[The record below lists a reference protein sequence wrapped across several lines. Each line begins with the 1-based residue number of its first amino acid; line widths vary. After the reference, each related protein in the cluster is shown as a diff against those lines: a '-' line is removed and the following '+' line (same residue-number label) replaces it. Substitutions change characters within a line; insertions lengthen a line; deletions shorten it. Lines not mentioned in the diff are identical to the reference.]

1 MTHPEGRT
9 PGRQT
14 LLCGG
19 TAFRR
24 DTHATRFHQNPGT
37 NIPGINRINPGGSQ
51 AGPRTCHSR
60 TGPGGHSE
68 GQNTRSHP
76 ELGRENPQRQWYCVS
91 RRGRVGRRQ
100 ARPISLPP
108 TAGWSSPVARQ
119 AHNLKVRGSNP
130 LPATKHK
137 TNSNAAAT
145 RCGVRV
151 CGQAR
156 CGVNACFWHG
166 ATFTGA
172 ACELRMQ
179 LFHIGRRQRVR
190 ASTTAEIDSV
200 GCFEDP
206 GAVEIKRIEQSGLV
220 PCDVRIDAAQRICIH
235 KEWNLERLV
244 VCPKA
249 HAILPSV
256 VASTLIRETEWHS
269 AHHKRFPCLCPDSS
283 ERCQGKSVGRASLA
297 AMRVNDVLAYRS
309 TMSVRPVQ
317 PSIVRDCY
325 TANRRCAKQR
335 YPCSAHRF
343 ARPPMHSR
351 TLCCT

>member
-24 DTHATRFHQNPGT
+24 DTHATRFAQNPGT

-130 LPATKHK
+130 LPATTYFQIVTHH
-137 TNSNAAAT
+137 NGAAQLPRFCLSGSIWGSRASP
-145 RCGVRV
+145 RKLRS
-151 CGQAR
+151 
-156 CGVNACFWHG
+156 HG
-166 ATFTGA
+166 AVHGVDCVNRPDDARTIV
-172 ACELRMQ
+172 L
-179 LFHIGRRQRVR
+179 
-190 ASTTAEIDSV
+190 ASTGIRKSPEPTHAQQ
-200 GCFEDP
+200 P
-206 GAVEIKRIEQSGLV
+206 RL
-220 PCDVRIDAAQRICIH
+220 PCR
-235 KEWNLERLV
+235 
-244 VCPKA
+244 
-249 HAILPSV
+249 
-256 VASTLIRETEWHS
+256 
-269 AHHKRFPCLCPDSS
+269 PD
-283 ERCQGKSVGRASLA
+283 QV
-297 AMRVNDVLAYRS
+297 D
-309 TMSVRPVQ
+309 
-317 PSIVRDCY
+317 
-325 TANRRCAKQR
+325 
-335 YPCSAHRF
+335 
-343 ARPPMHSR
+343 
-351 TLCCT
+351 